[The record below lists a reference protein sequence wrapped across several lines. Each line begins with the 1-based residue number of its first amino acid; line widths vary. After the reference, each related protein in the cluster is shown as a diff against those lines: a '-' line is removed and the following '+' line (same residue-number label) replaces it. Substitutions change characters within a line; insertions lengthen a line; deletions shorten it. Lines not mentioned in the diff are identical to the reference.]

1 MNNLENNVQ
10 TESYQNELKNK
21 CQKTFTENKND
32 KIKDKSESF
41 VSPLTNTNMT
51 TDSTMTTEQNILI
64 NEKNNVNNIDEPNC
78 IDDNIHEKNCTL
90 LTCENFTY
98 DSLFTSAENNIIKCF
113 NSIQNCEILK
123 NDKYIDN
130 ITIYKSTKN
139 DNNINVSLKSHF
151 RLIDNNYQIPEDIIK
166 FVEVQSTNF
175 NIGENR
181 NSEQSNEKQILNSNL
196 QFTRAISEV

>member
-98 DSLFTSAENNIIKCF
+98 DSLFTSAENKIIKCF
-113 NSIQNCEILK
+113 NRIQNCEILK

-130 ITIYKSTKN
+130 ITLYKSTKN
-139 DNNINVSLKSHF
+139 DINHLNVTLESHIK
-151 RLIDNNYQIPEDIIK
+151 LINNNYQIPEDIKK
-166 FVEVQSTNF
+166 FV
-175 NIGENR
+175 GD
-181 NSEQSNEKQILNSNL
+181 QSNEKQILNSNL
-196 QFTRAISEV
+196 QCTREISEV